1 MHLLLKITC
10 NETGKIFIA
19 YTTQKPNKY
28 LRHIRHKKRKIEK
41 GLARS
46 TTQTQLSFDLSAQ
59 IIAVTTDDP
68 AKVRQQM
75 IELYPECINDREYSN

>member
-1 MHLLLKITC
+1 MYKLLKITC

-19 YTTQKPNKY
+19 YTTITPTKY
-28 LRHIRHKKRKIEK
+28 LKNMRHKKRRIEK
-41 GLARS
+41 GLAVR
-46 TTQTQLSFDLSAQ
+46 TTSTQLSFDLSAQ